1 MYLMEE
7 KVNTGQ
13 GSHKFTLNNR
23 KLGSMT
29 GVKDVIAFD
38 MGEVLLET
46 ELGMLMIKGKDLH
59 VNKLSVEKGEVE
71 VEGTFDS
78 LTYSELSDY
87 SQNITQKWNCK
98 SADTSVH
105 KTHRGC
111 RSANCKETND
121 SIISF
126 IEDEKHS
133 NRCTNPTRYKGN
145 RKSRE
150 KAEKEKKAERKR
162 E

>member
-1 MYLMEE
+1 MLGGFFIMEE

-13 GSHKFTLNNR
+13 GSHRFTLNNR

-87 SQNITQKWNCK
+87 SKK
-98 SADTSVH
+98 
-105 KTHRGC
+105 G
-111 RSANCKETND
+111 E
-121 SIISF
+121 SF
-126 IEDEKHS
+126 FGKLF
-133 NRCTNPTRYKGN
+133 K
-145 RKSRE
+145 
-150 KAEKEKKAERKR
+150 
-162 E
+162 

>member
-1 MYLMEE
+1 MLGGFFIMEE

-29 GVKDVIAFD
+29 
-38 MGEVLLET
+38 EVLLET

-87 SQNITQKWNCK
+87 SKK
-98 SADTSVH
+98 
-105 KTHRGC
+105 G
-111 RSANCKETND
+111 E
-121 SIISF
+121 SF
-126 IEDEKHS
+126 FGKLF
-133 NRCTNPTRYKGN
+133 K
-145 RKSRE
+145 
-150 KAEKEKKAERKR
+150 
-162 E
+162 